1 MSIQVATAAP
11 VVRFGSLPAIHV
23 LLLAGYGVVLWWLAA
38 WFIRSLTPAGVFH
51 GLAGL
56 LTWAATVVVAY
67 GFAWAGGRLKRL
79 GPGRLLPGIVVPCI
93 AALLCDSIAVVW
105 MPGLYGP
112 DAAAMLPGLAWLFF
126 GVSECLLFAYVL
138 DRR

>member
-1 MSIQVATAAP
+1 MSIQMATAAP
-11 VVRFGSLPAIHV
+11 VARFGSLPAIHV
-23 LLLAGYGVVLWWLAA
+23 LLLASYGVVLWWLAA

-51 GLAGL
+51 GPAGL
-56 LTWAATVVVAY
+56 VTWVATVGVAY
-67 GFAWAGGRLKRL
+67 GLAWAGGRLKRL
-79 GPGRLLPGIVVPCI
+79 GPERVLPGIVVPCI

-126 GVSECLLFAYVL
+126 GVSACLLFAYML